1 MAYIDV
7 QFIGYVLDTSPQTNP
22 DGSQTYLGLSNPQLD
37 IEARCELMLRAM
49 QTARVIQNVV
59 DATADYLATITMI
72 NAILGLVVS
81 LLQTLTQIQEQTL
94 VFVPKILAI
103 FFAIL
108 LFLPIMGGLLG
119 GFTNQIFERIA
130 AF

>member
-1 MAYIDV
+1 MNGAE
-7 QFIGYVLDTSPQTNP
+7 VLDIGRDAIWVTVLVAAGPMIV
-22 DGSQTYLGLSNPQLD
+22 GL
-37 IEARCELMLRAM
+37 I
-49 QTARVIQNVV
+49 V
-59 DATADYLATITMI
+59 
-72 NAILGLVVS
+72 GLVVS

-103 FFAIL
+103 FLSIL

-119 GFTNQIFERIA
+119 SFTQGVFERIA

>member
-1 MAYIDV
+1 MNGAE
-7 QFIGYVLDTSPQTNP
+7 VLD
-22 DGSQTYLGLSNPQLD
+22 LG
-37 IEARCELMLRAM
+37 RAAIWV
-49 QTARVIQNVV
+49 TVLVA
-59 DATADYLATITMI
+59 AGPMI
-72 NAILGLVVS
+72 VGLIVGLVVS

-94 VFVPKILAI
+94 VFVPKILSI

-119 GFTNQIFERIA
+119 GFMSDIFTRIA

>member
-1 MAYIDV
+1 MTGAE
-7 QFIGYVLDTSPQTNP
+7 VLDIGREAIWLTVIISAPCM
-22 DGSQTYLGLSNPQLD
+22 LVGL
-37 IEARCELMLRAM
+37 A
-49 QTARVIQNVV
+49 V
-59 DATADYLATITMI
+59 
-72 NAILGLVVS
+72 GFGVS

-119 GFTNQIFERIA
+119 GFTNTIFERIA

>member
-1 MAYIDV
+1 MNGAE
-7 QFIGYVLDTSPQTNP
+7 VLD
-22 DGSQTYLGLSNPQLD
+22 LG
-37 IEARCELMLRAM
+37 R
-49 QTARVIQNVV
+49 
-59 DATADYLATITMI
+59 DAIWVTVLVAAGPMI
-72 NAILGLVVS
+72 VGLIVGLVVS

-94 VFVPKILAI
+94 VFVPKILSI

-119 GFTNQIFERIA
+119 GFMTDIFERIA